1 MLPTKRGAWPFGF
14 QQGLA
19 QPLPPYEP
27 DPMMYP
33 GSGPT
38 VMYPGS
44 VPTIPGLPYPRLGW
58 PTFTWPNAPM
68 SGRPRAYPPASE
80 SRVVNRLIAFL
91 NGGGEDHDSPETIPN
106 SRHDSRKCQC
116 SKCRDR

>member
-1 MLPTKRGAWPFGF
+1 MPLMKRGAWPFGF

-19 QPLPPYEP
+19 QPLPPHEP

-44 VPTIPGLPYPRLGW
+44 VPTIPGLPYPPPGW
-58 PTFTWPNAPM
+58 PAFTWPIVPM
-68 SGRPRAYPPASE
+68 PEVEPPIDFPWEPHRQQRATRRLSPFMMFLGGSE
-80 SRVVNRLIAFL
+80 A
-91 NGGGEDHDSPETIPN
+91 N
-106 SRHDSRKCQC
+106 SRFGSCNGQC
-116 SKCRDR
+116 AKRRDK